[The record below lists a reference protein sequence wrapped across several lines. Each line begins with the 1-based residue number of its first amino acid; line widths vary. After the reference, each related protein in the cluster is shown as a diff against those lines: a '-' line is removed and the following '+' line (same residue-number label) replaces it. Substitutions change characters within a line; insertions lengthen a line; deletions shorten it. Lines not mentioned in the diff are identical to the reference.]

1 MQEMRRR
8 RRGKKRGEGGKE
20 LCASLLK
27 VWAGEKEVVS
37 VLRGGV
43 TVSAEKG
50 GGRERGRRGEC
61 SAGLRAVF
69 LSGRESSAT
78 ICALCSLSVP
88 YKREEFES
96 EREQIRSG
104 RSGRER
110 GRRGECSAGLR
121 AVFLSGRESRIPSEA
136 YRERVSWSARAALL
150 GEERVSV
157 QKAKA
162 ESIVWLKH
170 PMRRQGERCRRALHK
185 EKSQPDGDGAG
196 VGMKDRGHAEMA

>member
-50 GGRERGRRGEC
+50 G
-61 SAGLRAVF
+61 
-69 LSGRESSAT
+69 
-78 ICALCSLSVP
+78 
-88 YKREEFES
+88 
-96 EREQIRSG
+96 
-104 RSGRER
+104 GRER